1 MSEKCPLCREDCI
14 RVGRD
19 DPVSVKCKVCQ
30 SYLISARAI
39 KRVENMTI
47 EHGLVLSSD
56 AKLAYSNGKILE
68 IRLAPVGS
76 ERVFNLIRHSI

>member
-1 MSEKCPLCREDCI
+1 MSEKCPLCRGDCI

-30 SYLISARAI
+30 SYLISPSAI
-39 KRVENMTI
+39 ERVENMTI
-47 EHGLVLSSD
+47 EHGLVLSGD
-56 AKLAYSNGKILE
+56 ARLAYSNEEILE

-76 ERVFNLIRHSI
+76 KRVFNLIRHSI